1 MLRIVNTRVRPEIKE
16 IVAAASRALA
26 LLDAGRLEELSLSCE
41 ALNQEMNDAGADGKR
56 ALAEEATEAVKEM
69 AVFSRVLT
77 ATWANVDVMNFLRE
91 LRASRLEYTP
101 QTRRQWMSMKARDG
115 DD

>member
-1 MLRIVNTRVRPEIKE
+1 MLEIVKTRARPEIKE
-16 IVAAASRALA
+16 IVAEASRALA
-26 LLDAGRLEELSLSCE
+26 LLDAGRLEELALSCE
-41 ALNQEMNDAGADGKR
+41 ALNREMTAVGAAGQK
-56 ALAEEATEAVKEM
+56 ALAEEASEAVKEM

-91 LRASRLEYTP
+91 LRASRLEYSP
-101 QTRRQWMSMKARDG
+101 PARREWMSTKACHG